1 MLDIPLGMTF
11 AVRYAARRLD
21 MRPAGANSRQS
32 PRQKGLPMDIS
43 LIIKV
48 AGVGILVSVATQI
61 LSKSGRDEQS
71 MLVTLAGIVVV
82 LLLLV
87 DEIALLFDRI
97 CSVFGF

>member
-1 MLDIPLGMTF
+1 MPCRRDMPCGRESPPL
-11 AVRYAARRLD
+11 
-21 MRPAGANSRQS
+21 PH
-32 PRQKGLPMDIS
+32 QKGLPMDIS

-87 DEIALLFDRI
+87 DEIAMLFDRI
-97 CSVFGF
+97 CAVFGF

>member
-1 MLDIPLGMTF
+1 LLGAYLVSLDPTGIRKEF
-11 AVRYAARRLD
+11 
-21 MRPAGANSRQS
+21 
-32 PRQKGLPMDIS
+32 PMDIS

-97 CSVFGF
+97 CAVFGF

>member
-1 MLDIPLGMTF
+1 MPPCRRPSPIPDGDNVENTIRKEIL
-11 AVRYAARRLD
+11 
-21 MRPAGANSRQS
+21 
-32 PRQKGLPMDIS
+32 MDIS

-48 AGVGILVSVATQI
+48 AGVGILVSVAAQI
-61 LSKSGRDEQS
+61 LSKAGRDEQS

-97 CSVFGF
+97 CAVFGF